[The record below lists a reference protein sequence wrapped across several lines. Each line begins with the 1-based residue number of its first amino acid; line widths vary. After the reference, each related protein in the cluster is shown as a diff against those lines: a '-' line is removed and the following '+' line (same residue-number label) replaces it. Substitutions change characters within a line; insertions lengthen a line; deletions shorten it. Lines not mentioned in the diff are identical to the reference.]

1 VDTNTERTIA
11 RKESRAIA
19 TNISLLFSTS
29 FSPFFFIWHFT
40 LRTHSVPVVP
50 VRTIF
55 LYSSWNDSFE
65 TRPGS
70 AGRFGTR
77 SIRDRNRAGLTKK
90 KGRKNQVWPGEL
102 TWWPGWPGQDSVT
115 NPLTFVFLFFFTKT
129 TSFWIFFKELNQP
142 TRSNPVTRPKPGT
155 RALDRAAMGRVL
167 KLCWKVKRVQIPN
180 WWFRLL

>member
-29 FSPFFFIWHFT
+29 FSPFFFFFFDT
-40 LRTHSVPVVP
+40 LRCGPTLSPS
-50 VRTIF
+50 F
-55 LYSSWNDSFE
+55 LYGQFFYTVLEKASFE

-70 AGRFGTR
+70 AGRFGIRSTR
-77 SIRDRNRAGLTKK
+77 DCNRARLTKK
-90 KGRKNQVWPGEL
+90 RKEKTRYDLASWPGDSADRSR
-102 TWWPGWPGQDSVT
+102 PGDKPVD
-115 NPLTFVFLFFFTKT
+115 FCFFCFFTKT
-129 TSFWIFFKELNQP
+129 TSFWIFLKNWLGRPGQ
-142 TRSNPVTRPKPGT
+142 TRWPGQNPEPEPWT
-155 RALDRAAMGRVL
+155 GRVL